1 MSQKQ
6 QKMSFTTEL
15 PKKQQKCSTFDYE
28 LLINEVRDLKTK
40 VRSLSRQVG

>member
-15 PKKQQKCSTFDYE
+15 PKK
-28 LLINEVRDLKTK
+28 
-40 VRSLSRQVG
+40 

>member
-15 PKKQQKCSTFDYE
+15 QKNSRNVQ
-28 LLINEVRDLKTK
+28 LLIMNCLLMR
-40 VRSLSRQVG
+40 